1 MPKTI
6 FSPIIVNKTDQTQ
19 KVIEEIQ
26 DAIAQY
32 RAAYKS
38 TSLTDAFGWWWHSS
52 TTNRNG
58 WSAGTANNGYLQ
70 IASNTTSTS
79 PVTNTMPGMSTSSY
93 PMTSNYRYLRIKFKT
108 AAQAILTVSF
118 KIGTA
123 DIASFFTVK
132 ASDANWGTV
141 NIDMSGFGTA
151 WNGQIRQMSLSCTS
165 SVQVAY
171 VTLSSD
177 LYALSSISI
186 PDGWNISYVKA
197 YSLSSTT
204 QKKQL
209 DASLITDLRNK
220 INKVKSSSWT
230 AITANRTDK
239 AGNIVSELETNMSAT
254 EKVNLGW
261 AKNCEK
267 FSCSCNQTCHGDEC
281 TRQDG
286 GSCDC
291 YNSCDIYECRREDD
305 GHCGCNGRC
314 DGDGDGWWCSDD
326 LCLLDDCPAEGC
338 GCYTTCV
345 SDGCV
350 CDGDYWTCSCD
361 SECYSVTCS
370 RQDGTGSCDCYS
382 ACDIYSPCD
391 CDQTCYS
398 QQCWTCHSYTAGS

>member
-1 MPKTI
+1 MPKTT
-6 FSPIIVNKTDQTQ
+6 FKPILVNKTDQTQ

-38 TSLTDAFGWWWHSS
+38 TGLTDAFGWWWHSS

-70 IASNTTSTS
+70 IAANTTSTS

-108 AAQAILTVSF
+108 AAQATLTVSF

-123 DIASFFTVK
+123 AIASFFTVK
-132 ASDANWGTV
+132 ASDANWGTM

-165 SVQVAY
+165 IVQVAY

-186 PDGWNISYVKA
+186 PDGWSISYVKT

-220 INKVKSSSWT
+220 INKVKSSS
-230 AITANRTDK
+230 
-239 AGNIVSELETNMSAT
+239 
-254 EKVNLGW
+254 
-261 AKNCEK
+261 
-267 FSCSCNQTCHGDEC
+267 
-281 TRQDG
+281 
-286 GSCDC
+286 
-291 YNSCDIYECRREDD
+291 
-305 GHCGCNGRC
+305 
-314 DGDGDGWWCSDD
+314 
-326 LCLLDDCPAEGC
+326 
-338 GCYTTCV
+338 
-345 SDGCV
+345 
-350 CDGDYWTCSCD
+350 
-361 SECYSVTCS
+361 
-370 RQDGTGSCDCYS
+370 
-382 ACDIYSPCD
+382 
-391 CDQTCYS
+391 
-398 QQCWTCHSYTAGS
+398 

>member
-6 FSPIIVNKTDQTQ
+6 FSPIIVNKTDQTK

-70 IASNTTSTS
+70 VEANTTSTS

-93 PMTSNYRYLRIKFKT
+93 PMTSNYRYLKIKFKT
-108 AAQAILTVSF
+108 AAQATLTVSF

-123 DIASFFTVK
+123 TIASFFTVK

-151 WNGQIRQMSLSCTS
+151 WNGQIRQMSLKCTS

-186 PDGWNISYVKA
+186 PDGWSISYVKT

-204 QKKQL
+204 QKKRL

-239 AGNIVSELETNMSAT
+239 AGNIVSEIEANMSAA
-254 EKVNLGW
+254 EKVNYGW
-261 AKNCEK
+261 SENCEWYTCDCN
-267 FSCSCNQTCHGDEC
+267 SICHGDYSCNQ
-281 TRQDG
+281 
-286 GSCDC
+286 
-291 YNSCDIYECRREDD
+291 YEE
-305 GHCGCNGRC
+305 CGCYGWTC
-314 DGDGDGWWCSDD
+314 DGDGSGYWCEDD
-326 LCLLDDCPAEGC
+326 VCPFEDCPVEGC
-338 GCYTTCV
+338 GCYLACHA
-345 SDGCV
+345 DGCM
-350 CDGDYWTCSCD
+350 CDGDYYICVCNGSCD
-361 SECYSVTCS
+361 SDYEC
-370 RQDGTGSCDCYS
+370 GCDYECN
-382 ACDIYSPCD
+382 
-391 CDQTCYS
+391 S
-398 QQCWTCHSYTAGS
+398 QECWTCNSYTAGN